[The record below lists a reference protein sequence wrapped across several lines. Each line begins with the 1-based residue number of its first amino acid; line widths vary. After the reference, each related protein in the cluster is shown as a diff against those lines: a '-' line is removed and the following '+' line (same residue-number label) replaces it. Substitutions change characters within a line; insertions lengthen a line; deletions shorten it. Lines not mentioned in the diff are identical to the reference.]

1 MKKTRKTSHRP
12 LYAILALF
20 IIFFSCFTF
29 YKEAVTPI
37 TVRLPTSNKISP
49 TITTETHRD
58 SASLEAT
65 FSQRKKIYQH
75 GCKFVADIQALM
87 ISKPQLDTLLDFHRQ
102 IFNLENPERKVS
114 DKCRRYPHRDNT
126 SVRIVNKYGIA
137 MCLPPKCGTSNWQR
151 ALIALQEGTSVDNIS
166 AKGID
171 LYRTLA
177 HYKPG
182 DDVKYKVANT
192 RNPFTRLYSAWNDK
206 SRTATKSDGKTFLE
220 GLTPKRKRQLRQ
232 SGKQF
237 HEKYFPGQ
245 KLFEHQ
251 PPPDGRNVSWESF
264 VKYVSANDGDAKM
277 NWHWQL
283 QHHQCQVQVAS

>member
-1 MKKTRKTSHRP
+1 MSPRP

-20 IIFFSCFTF
+20 IILLSCFTF

-37 TVRLPTSNKISP
+37 PQFDFKLPTSSKISP
-49 TITTETHRD
+49 TITTRTHQD
-58 SASLEAT
+58 SASVEAK
-65 FSQRKKIYQH
+65 FDQRKKIYQH

-87 ISKPQLDTLLDFHRQ
+87 KSEPQLDSLLEFHRQ
-102 IFNLENPERKVS
+102 IYNLEYPEKKVS
-114 DKCRRYPHRDNT
+114 NKCHRYSHRDHT

-166 AKGID
+166 AKGAD

-220 GLTPKRKRQLRQ
+220 GLTPERKRQLRQ
-232 SGKQF
+232 SGKHF
-237 HEKYFPGQ
+237 HERYFPGQ
-245 KLFEHQ
+245 KLFERQ
-251 PPPDGRNVSWESF
+251 PPPDVRNVSWESF

-277 NWHWQL
+277 NWHWQI
-283 QHHQCQVQVAS
+283 QYHQCQVKVLVI